1 MSDAGQGDA
10 PVREGPLAA
19 ITRPLAI
26 AGGLVMLAAAIMVVV
41 SVALRWITSY
51 SLAGDI
57 ELVQIATA
65 IAVFSFLPLCQSRR
79 GNIIVDTFTT
89 RLPDAA
95 RNALD
100 ALWDAVYALMAA
112 IIVWRLAL
120 GAWDSLRTNTV
131 SMMLGLPIGWAIAL
145 CAAMGA
151 LLVVVALAT
160 AQRMLQGER

>member
-1 MSDAGQGDA
+1 MTEAGENT
-10 PVREGPLAA
+10 PVNGPLAA
-19 ITRPLAI
+19 VTRPLAI

-41 SVALRWITSY
+41 SIAMRWLISW
-51 SLAGDI
+51 SIAGDI

-65 IAVFSFLPLCQSRR
+65 VAVFSFLPLCQLHR

-89 RLPDAA
+89 RLPLSV

-100 ALWDAVYALMAA
+100 ALWDLVYAVLAG

-120 GAWDSLRTNTV
+120 GAWDSLRSNTV

-145 CAAMGA
+145 CAVMAA
-151 LLVVVALAT
+151 LLLVVALAT
-160 AQRMLQGER
+160 ALRLLRAPR